1 MHEYPLVSICIPSF
15 NNEKSI
21 SHTIDSILN
30 QTYENIEIILIDN
43 CSTDNT
49 FNVMQK
55 YLDKNIK
62 IYRNDKNIGVVGNW
76 NKCIEYATGEYVC
89 IFHADDIYSPYIIE
103 IQVKAFDET
112 QDIAAVFTTSYIMDD
127 KQAIIGE
134 INLPKI
140 NVKQIKYDFDS
151 LFNDI
156 LSHGN
161 YLVCPSAM
169 VKKEVYENI
178 GKFTDEYASCLDTDM
193 WFRIIKQYPI
203 MVINKKLLL
212 YKTGSIHTKIKK
224 LIHRRGLF
232 STNSSCHFQIMDA
245 YLNKYKTNGKK
256 IQKIALIKYEISKMH
271 DEIRRAESYVIH
283 SKYSES
289 KLVLNTI
296 LNKVTLKNIFKHKT
310 NFKDIFKYLYGLMML
325 CFLKNGFQNILKP
338 VILHRNRLHIVYSEQ
353 LGKPS

>member
-1 MHEYPLVSICIPSF
+1 MNEYPLVSICIPSF

-21 SHTIDSILN
+21 SYTIDSILN

-62 IYRNDKNIGVVGNW
+62 IYKNDENIGVVGNW
-76 NKCIEYATGEYVC
+76 NKCIEYATGKYVC
-89 IFHADDIYSPYIIE
+89 IFHADDIYSPHIIE
-103 IQVKAFDET
+103 IQVKAFDENHDT
-112 QDIAAVFTTSYIMDD
+112 AAIFTTSYIMDD

-134 INLPKI
+134 INLPDK
-140 NVKQIKYDFDS
+140 NVKQIKYNFDR

-156 LSHGN
+156 LSRGN

-178 GKFTDEYASCLDTDM
+178 GIFTDEYGSCLDTDM
-193 WFRIIKQYPI
+193 WFRILKKYPI

-224 LIHRRGLF
+224 LVDRRGLF
-232 STNSSCHFQIMDA
+232 STKSSCHFQIMDA
-245 YLNKYKTNGKK
+245 YLNKYKTNKIK
-256 IQKIALIKYEISKMH
+256 IQKIALIKYEVSKMH
-271 DEIRRAESYVIH
+271 DDIRRVESYVMH

-289 KLVLNTI
+289 KLVLKTTF
-296 LNKVTLKNIFKHKT
+296 NKTTLKNILKYKS
-310 NFKDIFKYLYGLMML
+310 NFKDIFKYMYGLMML
-325 CFLKNGFQNILKP
+325 CFLKTGFQSILKP
-338 VILHRNRLHIVYSEQ
+338 VILYRNRLHVVYSKQ